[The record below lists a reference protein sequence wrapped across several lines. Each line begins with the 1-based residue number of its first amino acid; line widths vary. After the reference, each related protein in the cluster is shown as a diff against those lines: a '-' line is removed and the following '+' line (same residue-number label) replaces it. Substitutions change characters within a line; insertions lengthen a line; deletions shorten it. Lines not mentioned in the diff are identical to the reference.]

1 MSRTIKVDLFT
12 DVVCPWCL
20 IGSKRLDDA
29 IAKLPADVTV
39 DVENLPFY
47 LDPNTP
53 PEGYDVAEMLRSK
66 YGRDPKTIWAHA
78 EEQARLSGIDLDLSK
93 QPRTFPTQKAHTL
106 VRLARAKGTQHK
118 LANAI
123 AWQYFMEHRLVNE
136 PDVLADIATC
146 YGFTREEALAD
157 VSDPREL
164 ETSHQMAVWAA
175 QQGIQGVPFFV
186 FDNRFALSG
195 AQPAEVFDMAFA
207 KVLDEAPR

>member
-136 PDVLADIATC
+136 PDVLADIATG

-157 VSDPREL
+157 VSDPHEL
-164 ETSHQMAVWAA
+164 ETSHEMAVWAA

-186 FDNRFALSG
+186 FDNKFALSG

-207 KVLDEAPR
+207 KVLES

>member
-29 IAKLPADVTV
+29 IAKLPGDVTV

-136 PDVLADIATC
+136 PDVLADIATG

-186 FDNRFALSG
+186 FDNKFALSG

-207 KVLDEAPR
+207 KVLEG